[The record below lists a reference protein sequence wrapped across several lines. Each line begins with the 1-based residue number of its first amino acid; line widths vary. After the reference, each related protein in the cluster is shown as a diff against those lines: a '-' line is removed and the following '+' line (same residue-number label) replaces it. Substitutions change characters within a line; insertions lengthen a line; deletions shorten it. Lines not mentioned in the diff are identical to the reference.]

1 MKKYLITLVL
11 FFCVFFQGF
20 AQFNSFVG
28 FEGFPG
34 FGDSRITQGKAQDDE
49 SGKKLSFNASYGIN
63 FTPYYENVA
72 HHFDVGLGL
81 KRLNFALAMDLFSVE
96 YTDVTTYADV
106 TSSNSEE
113 YTDVTYTDVT
123 SSNSELGFSL
133 YGKIGFNVLKIK
145 RFALTANALA
155 GLYSVPMQE
164 SDSYGS
170 SLQWD
175 EEGFLF
181 GAEMECKFF
190 VLKNL
195 ALQLSGGFTNIG
207 ASFNAGL
214 SLSI

>member
-49 SGKKLSFNASYGIN
+49 SGKKLSFNAFYGIN

-81 KRLNFALAMDLFSVE
+81 KRLNFALAMDLFSL
-96 YTDVTTYADV
+96 
-106 TSSNSEE
+106 E

-123 SSNSELGFSL
+123 YTAVSSSNSELGFSL

-155 GLYSVPMQE
+155 GLYSVPIQE

-170 SLQWD
+170 FLQWD
-175 EEGFLF
+175 EGFLF
-181 GAEMECKFF
+181 GAEMEGKFF

>member
-49 SGKKLSFNASYGIN
+49 SGKKLSFNAFYGIN

-96 YTDVTTYADV
+96 YTDVTTY
-106 TSSNSEE
+106 
-113 YTDVTYTDVT
+113 TDVT

-155 GLYSVPMQE
+155 GLYSVPIQE

-175 EEGFLF
+175 EGFLF

>member
-49 SGKKLSFNASYGIN
+49 SGKKLSFNAFYGIN

-96 YTDVTTYADV
+96 YTDVT
-106 TSSNSEE
+106 
-113 YTDVTYTDVT
+113 

-133 YGKIGFNVLKIK
+133 YSKIGFNVLKIK

-155 GLYSVPMQE
+155 GLYSVPIQE

-175 EEGFLF
+175 EGFLF

>member
-11 FFCVFFQGF
+11 FSCVFFQGF

-96 YTDVTTYADV
+96 YTDVT
-106 TSSNSEE
+106 
-113 YTDVTYTDVT
+113 

-155 GLYSVPMQE
+155 GLYSVPIQE

-175 EEGFLF
+175 EGFLF

>member
-81 KRLNFALAMDLFSVE
+81 KRLNFALAMDLFSV
-96 YTDVTTYADV
+96 
-106 TSSNSEE
+106 E